1 MLENFM
7 HQKELLRCQAR
18 WMELMS
24 QYDGKIVYI
33 KGNQNSIADAL
44 SRIPMVDTTE
54 DALKADSLARSIF
67 HDVHIDGKITAVL
80 ETPEIETLEMAGVL
94 AATTV
99 QEAALPTVL
108 SIKHDERLI
117 MEIKEGYKLDPFM
130 KALEDASP
138 GMNIITRKDGFW
150 FIGKRLVVPRL
161 LHICEMLFQMAH
173 DSLGHFGTHKSY
185 KVLRGSYYWP
195 NIQNE
200 LQQSPWA
207 PYIHYL
213 YQMSAASQ

>member
-1 MLENFM
+1 
-7 HQKELLRCQAR
+7 
-18 WMELMS
+18 MS

-44 SRIPMVDTTE
+44 FWIPTTLVDTTE
-54 DALKADSLARSIF
+54 NALKADSLARSIF
-67 HDVHIDGKITAVL
+67 HDVHIDGKIAAIL

-99 QEAALPTVL
+99 QEAASPTVL

-117 MEIKEGYKLDPFM
+117 MEIKEGYKSDPFT

-150 FIGKRLVVPRL
+150 FIGERLVVSHLP
-161 LHICEMLFQMAH
+161 HIHEMLFQMAH
-173 DSLGHFGTHKSY
+173 NSLGYFGAHKSY
-185 KVLRGSYYWP
+185 EVLQGSYYWP
-195 NIQNE
+195 K
-200 LQQSPWA
+200 L
-207 PYIHYL
+207 
-213 YQMSAASQ
+213 